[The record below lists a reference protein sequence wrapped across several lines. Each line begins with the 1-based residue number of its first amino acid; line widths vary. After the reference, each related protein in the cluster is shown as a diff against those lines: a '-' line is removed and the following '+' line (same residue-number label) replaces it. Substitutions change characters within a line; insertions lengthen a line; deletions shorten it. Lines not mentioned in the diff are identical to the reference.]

1 VLCISFLKI
10 LFCAIVVRYRIR
22 PELIVVAPVGN
33 INTSFRIS
41 LTLEM
46 PNFFS
51 FLAERIQHAFPVI
64 EIALRVKDWQHD
76 KNLT

>member
-1 VLCISFLKI
+1 MKI

-22 PELIVVAPVGN
+22 SELIVVAPVGN
-33 INTSFRIS
+33 INISFRIS

-46 PNFFS
+46 PIFFS

-64 EIALRVKDWQHD
+64 EIALRVEDWQHD
-76 KNLT
+76 KDLT